1 MSVILETSLG
11 DITLDLFCDGA
22 PLAARNFLKLCK
34 MKYYNYCIFHNV
46 QKDMLVQSGDPTGT
60 GKGGRC
66 AYPGQEVFADEI
78 DTRQRTFS
86 RKGLLAMA
94 NRGQPNTNGSQFF
107 ITTGAPLAYLNETHT
122 IFGEVAEGYDV
133 VEKINLAF
141 CDDKGQ
147 PWQNIRIRHTI
158 VLDDPFDDPP
168 GFRAP
173 SRSPSPP
180 TTAINDRL
188 EDTVDV
194 FDKQGKTDEQIE
206 EELKAKAAR
215 SRADVLMMVGDIRD
229 ADEAPPDH
237 VLFVCKLNPA
247 TTDDDLEI
255 IFSRFGTIKSCE
267 VIRDAKT
274 GESLN
279 YAFIEFST
287 PQECEA
293 AYFKMQNVL
302 IDDRRIHVDFSQSV
316 RKQGSRFRMSQRME
330 EREQARAREF
340 SSRRRGPPAAAAA
353 AATATA
359 SAATSTS
366 RWNRDPSPPQ
376 RRRSRSRSRSPR
388 RRDRSRSPHKSH
400 KHHEHK
406 HKSKSKHK

>member
-1 MSVILETSLG
+1 MSVIIETSLG
-11 DITLDLFCDGA
+11 DITVDLFYDAC
-22 PLAARNFLKLCK
+22 PLACRNFLKLCK
-34 MKYYNYCIFHNV
+34 AKYYNYNIFHNV
-46 QKDMLVQSGDPTGT
+46 QKDLLIQSGDPTGT
-60 GKGGRC
+60 GKGGKC
-66 AYPGQEVFADEI
+66 IYAPAKEFFDDEI
-78 DTRQRTFS
+78 DVRVRTFS

-94 NRGQPNTNGSQFF
+94 NRGTPNSNQSQFF
-107 ITTGAPLAYLNETHT
+107 ITTGERLAYLNEKHT
-122 IFGEVAEGYDV
+122 IFGEVTEGYDV
-133 VEKINLAF
+133 VEKINDAF
-141 CDDKGQ
+141 VDDKGQ

-180 TTAINDRL
+180 ATALNDRL

-194 FDKQGKTDEQIE
+194 FDKHGKTDEQIE
-206 EELKAKAAR
+206 EELRAKAAR

-247 TTDDDLEI
+247 TSDDDLNI

-316 RKQGSRFRMSQRME
+316 RKQQGAAFRMPKRLE
-330 EREQARAREF
+330 EREQQRTRDFRSQRTSSASAQPPRREPRAR
-340 SSRRRGPPAAAAA
+340 
-353 AATATA
+353 
-359 SAATSTS
+359 
-366 RWNRDPSPPQ
+366 SPP
-376 RRRSRSRSRSPR
+376 RRDRSRSRSRSPR
-388 RRDRSRSPHKSH
+388 RRDRSRSPRRSH
-400 KHHEHK
+400 KHERRDDRHRK
-406 HKSKSKHK
+406 H